1 MFQLSLL
8 SPDFMQHHSATSK
21 TAISTSGKT
30 TPSCGN
36 NQAQSQLYQKTQLR
50 KLVNFSSQNFSTQ
63 SIRNT
68 LISFLGKQWQRKWKV
83 GILTWKILE
92 FSVTATF
99 VEKICC
105 SNTSPILKVDYLV
118 AMWFSKIS
126 AEHIIGN
133 RILSNLTPGQ
143 SDIKCALRISNYQF
157 QYKKGPERGFN

>member
-1 MFQLSLL
+1 ML
-8 SPDFMQHHSATSK
+8 HHSVTSK
-21 TAISTSGKT
+21 TTPWTSGKT

-36 NQAQSQLYQKTQLR
+36 NQSLSQLYQKTQLR